1 MTLDLIRTIFLKGIR
16 EEYLDDLNFMGKG
29 DISTLPF
36 EEIADLCEKYSRS
49 KEKIGKRTI
58 SSKATKSASA
68 SVTRAEIGNL
78 LEEFKENLLSTLGTQ
93 IDTLKA
99 KKRQEEEDQIMVVFC
114 PK

>member
-1 MTLDLIRTIFLKGIR
+1 M
-16 EEYLDDLNFMGKG
+16 
-29 DISTLPF
+29 STLPF

-49 KEKIGKRTI
+49 KARYGKRDL

-78 LEEFKENLLSTLGTQ
+78 LEEFKTDLLSTLGTQ

-99 KKRQEEEDQIMVVFC
+99 KKRKEE
-114 PK
+114 